1 MVNNN
6 KAPNPSSPR
15 TGIFRRHRDAS
26 DLRMKCGYSNDKTGP
41 VSYNMRMPTNV
52 TPEYKKAEE
61 AYRAA
66 GTPDEKIE
74 RLEEMIA
81 LLPKHKGTEHLYADL
96 KRRLSR
102 LKKEQE
108 TARKKKGRGL
118 ALDFTREGASQVVVI
133 GPPNSGKSSIVSAVT
148 HAHPETGDYPFTT
161 NRPYPGMMPF
171 KDIQVQLV
179 DTPPVTS
186 DYMHMHLLGL
196 VRHADGV
203 LVVCD
208 LSKDS
213 LLDDAESVFRAFSE
227 RHVRFSPERTED
239 NDRIFCKIVAN
250 KIDAP
255 DAGERLQMLAEY
267 LIEEGFGNRD
277 RPRDDIIPFSCRDE
291 KTVAAF
297 PRTII
302 DWLGIVRVYTK
313 TPGGKPELERPYT
326 VFTGGTV
333 GDICALVHKD
343 FTENLKY
350 ARLWRGSCDPVTVSR
365 SETVCDGD
373 IVELHI

>member
-6 KAPNPSSPR
+6 KAPNASSPR
-15 TGIFRRHRDAS
+15 TGIFRRPRDAS
-26 DLRMKCGYSNDKTGP
+26 DLRRKYGYSNDKTRP
-41 VSYNMRMPTNV
+41 VSYNRRMPTNV

-108 TARKKKGRGL
+108 SSRKKSRRGL
-118 ALDFTREGASQVVVI
+118 SLDFTREGAAQVILV
-133 GPPNSGKSSIVSAVT
+133 GPPNSGKSSILSAVT
-148 HAHPETGDYPFTT
+148 HACPETGDYPFTT

-171 KDIQVQLV
+171 EDIQVQLV

-213 LLDDAESVFRAFSE
+213 LLDDVESIFVAFGD
-227 RHVRFSPERTED
+227 RHVRFSPERVQD
-239 NDRIFCKIVAN
+239 NDRVFCKIVAN
-250 KIDAP
+250 KTDAP
-255 DAGERLQMLAEY
+255 DAGERLRMLSEY
-267 LIEEGFGNRD
+267 LEEEEAAD
-277 RPRDDIIPFSCRDE
+277 LSESDIIPFSCRNE
-291 KTVAAF
+291 KEVTAF
-297 PRTII
+297 PPAVV

-313 TPGGKPELERPYT
+313 IPGGKPELERPFT

-333 GDICALVHKD
+333 GDVCALVHKD
-343 FTENLKY
+343 FSEHLKF
-350 ARLWRGSCDPVTVSR
+350 ARLWRGSADPVTVSKNEAVR
-365 SETVCDGD
+365 DGD
-373 IVELHI
+373 IVELHM